1 MELQADDYAAARSR
15 FQTKLISQ
23 GPPPQQWQPV
33 RPTDGVTEV
42 EYPSGSLRLKAWLS
56 RTPPGAKD
64 QPAVLFLHGG
74 FAFGGDDWEMAKP
87 FRTAGYVV
95 MMPILRGENGQPGS
109 FSMFYNEVDDV
120 VAAGGYLAK
129 LPAVDA
135 NRVYVAGH
143 SAGGT
148 LTMLAAMTTKQFRAA
163 SAFSGSPDQAAFLQ
177 GGWGAKAPFDRSNIR
192 EVQMRSPVAY
202 ATSFKCPARLY
213 CGQAEVVFHNST
225 TRTASLAKAQN
236 LDVEAVTVPGDHFSS
251 VPAAME
257 RAITFFARNK

>member
-1 MELQADDYAAARSR
+1 MHRSPAGDQRWFAMVALACGAVLGCQRGNPGEAPAMPAASPGMELQADDYAAARSR

-74 FAFGGDDWEMAKP
+74 FAFGEDDWEMAKP

-129 LPAVDA
+129 LPAV
-135 NRVYVAGH
+135 
-143 SAGGT
+143 
-148 LTMLAAMTTKQFRAA
+148 
-163 SAFSGSPDQAAFLQ
+163 
-177 GGWGAKAPFDRSNIR
+177 
-192 EVQMRSPVAY
+192 
-202 ATSFKCPARLY
+202 
-213 CGQAEVVFHNST
+213 
-225 TRTASLAKAQN
+225 
-236 LDVEAVTVPGDHFSS
+236 
-251 VPAAME
+251 
-257 RAITFFARNK
+257 